1 MIILYDYT
9 ETSFTSNGLGCLN
22 DALKCEVTEE
32 LNGNYELEMDY
43 PVNGIHYSDITLRRI
58 ILAKPNSYDREQP
71 FRIYSISKP
80 INGVV
85 TINAEHISYDMS
97 GFPVKG
103 AVENYAWYV
112 NDVFEHIRNNSVY
125 TCPFTFSTDITE
137 EKKEIDLSKP
147 RSIRSYLGTDDGLLS
162 LFGGEWEFDRYNA
175 TLHKERG
182 ANRGVSIE
190 YGKNLIDLTQEEK
203 CSEMYTAV
211 YPFYY
216 QEDDG
221 LQYLGENVVP
231 IFPSSYKKALTLDL
245 TSEFEEMPTQD
256 ELRTKT
262 NEYIEKNKLSE
273 PTVSLTV
280 SFIKNPEV
288 IEALQDVRLGDT
300 VGVKFVKIGVDTTS
314 RCITYSF
321 NAITEQYN
329 SIELGEPTETIVDT
343 VSQTSKQASDTS
355 QALDDEVDRATE
367 SEQLIL
373 EEVDTVE
380 KTLRSEITSG
390 DGALQSQITQTAG
403 EISAEVSRATSA
415 ESAITG
421 QLSLKIDKDDDGTIV
436 SLINGSANKINFTA
450 SNMFTVDA
458 PNIKIDATGN
468 VTVGGKI
475 VSNTQLYL
483 SYNFT
488 ALSKSSEVN
497 VLAVGAG
504 EYTTDYIS
512 DYNWM
517 RATTLSTGL
526 TYPVL
531 KIGSGACIIQAEKE
545 FQATTL
551 YANRGFFDD
560 IVIKFETDSTYGS
573 GRIYS
578 CYGATGRNYGI
589 ASTGWVRSWVNGQG
603 FSTTSGIT
611 VNSSGTTTGK
621 AGSYTSNLY
630 LNVSSAGTYEIVQ
643 GRNVLLSDR
652 RKKECITD
660 ARDISDAYMRL
671 KPVHFKFRE
680 DTDGTDEHWHYGFIA
695 QDVKEAFDMAGI
707 DTYGEAL
714 VGCDTEKDEWLLD
727 KEELHAMHTQMIQ
740 KQQKE
745 IEQLTI
751 EMSILKQQVEV
762 LQNVILSKNNQ
773 S

>member
-32 LNGNYELEMDY
+32 LNGNYELEMEY

-103 AVENYAWYV
+103 AIENYAWYV

-147 RSIRSYLGTDDGLLS
+147 RSVRSYLGTDDGLLS

-221 LQYLGENVVP
+221 LQYLDDDVVQ
-231 IFPSSYKKALTLDL
+231 IFESSYKKVLTLDL

-256 ELRTKT
+256 ELKEKT
-262 NEYIEKNKLSE
+262 NEYIEENKLSE
-273 PTVSLTV
+273 PAVSLTV

-300 VGVKFVKIGVDTTS
+300 VGVRFVKIGVDTTS

-390 DGALQSQITQTAG
+390 DGALQSQITQTAS
-403 EISAEVSRATSA
+403 EISAEVSRATTA
-415 ESAITG
+415 EGVITG
-421 QLSLKIDKDDDGTIV
+421 QLSLKIDKDDDGTII

-450 SNMFTVDA
+450 SNMFTVDS
-458 PNIKIDATGN
+458 PNFTIDSSGNVAMTGKITADSGRIGGLNITSSGLEGASGTGSLRNTKIWMNSIETDFIDCIGIATDEIYSDSSNTLEIGVSNNTIKIWGDTYLSGPAYVSNPGTSTAAANTRIQDGRGRLAITTESSERFKHDIVPVCDYNLDPHRLYDVNVMQYKYNLDYVDPLDSRYDVTVIGFIAEDIYEKYPIAAEVDSTGN
-468 VTVGGKI
+468 VNNWHERYI
-475 VSNTQLYL
+475 IPPML
-483 SYNFT
+483 
-488 ALSKSSEVN
+488 AL
-497 VLAVGAG
+497 
-504 EYTTDYIS
+504 
-512 DYNWM
+512 
-517 RATTLSTGL
+517 
-526 TYPVL
+526 
-531 KIGSGACIIQAEKE
+531 IQE
-545 FQATTL
+545 Q
-551 YANRGFFDD
+551 
-560 IVIKFETDSTYGS
+560 
-573 GRIYS
+573 
-578 CYGATGRNYGI
+578 
-589 ASTGWVRSWVNGQG
+589 
-603 FSTTSGIT
+603 
-611 VNSSGTTTGK
+611 
-621 AGSYTSNLY
+621 
-630 LNVSSAGTYEIVQ
+630 
-643 GRNVLLSDR
+643 
-652 RKKECITD
+652 
-660 ARDISDAYMRL
+660 
-671 KPVHFKFRE
+671 H
-680 DTDGTDEHWHYGFIA
+680 
-695 QDVKEAFDMAGI
+695 
-707 DTYGEAL
+707 
-714 VGCDTEKDEWLLD
+714 
-727 KEELHAMHTQMIQ
+727 
-740 KQQKE
+740 KE
-745 IEQLTI
+745 IEDLKSAV
-751 EMSILKQQVEV
+751 MSLKGEIDILKQKVEE
-762 LQNVILSKNNQ
+762 
-773 S
+773 

>member
-32 LNGNYELEMDY
+32 LNGNYELEMEY
-43 PVNGIHYSDITLRRI
+43 PVNGIHYSDIALRRI
-58 ILAKPNSYDREQP
+58 IFVKPNSYDREQP

-97 GFPVKG
+97 GLPVKG

-125 TCPFTFSTDITE
+125 ECPFTFSTDITE

-147 RSIRSYLGTDDGLLS
+147 RSVRSYLGTDDGLLS

-182 ANRGVSIE
+182 SNRGVSIE

-221 LQYLGENVVP
+221 LQYLDDDVVQ
-231 IFPSSYKKALTLDL
+231 IFESSYKKVLTLDL

-256 ELRTKT
+256 ELKEKT
-262 NEYIEKNKLSE
+262 NEYIEENKLSE
-273 PTVSLTV
+273 PAVSLTV
-280 SFIKNPEV
+280 TFIKNPEV

-300 VGVKFVKIGVDTTS
+300 VSVKFVKIGVDTTS
-314 RCITYSF
+314 RCITYNF

-343 VSQTSKQASDTS
+343 VSQTSKQATDTS

-390 DGALQSQITQTAG
+390 DGALQSQITQTAS
-403 EISAEVSRATSA
+403 EISAEVSRATTA
-415 ESAITG
+415 EGIITG
-421 QLSLKIDKDDDGTIV
+421 QLSLKIDKDDDGTII

-450 SNMFTVDA
+450 SNMFTVDS
-458 PNIKIDATGN
+458 PNFTIDSSGN
-468 VTVGGKI
+468 VELTGKI
-475 VSNTQLYL
+475 
-483 SYNFT
+483 T
-488 ALSKSSEVN
+488 ADS
-497 VLAVGAG
+497 G
-504 EYTTDYIS
+504 
-512 DYNWM
+512 
-517 RATTLSTGL
+517 
-526 TYPVL
+526 
-531 KIGSGACIIQAEKE
+531 KIGGLNITSSGLEGASGSGTLQDTKIWMNSI
-545 FQATTL
+545 TTG
-551 YANRGFFDD
+551 YITCDD
-560 IVIKFETDSTYGS
+560 VETDSIVAHS
-573 GRIYS
+573 S
-578 CYGATGRNYGI
+578 KGI
-589 ASTGWVRSWVNGQG
+589 MINDASTLTNIQGSTITLNGDTYLYAPTFVSNPGTSTAAANTRIQDGRGRLAIVTESSKRFKHDIVPVCDYNLDPHRLYDVNVMQYKYNLDYVDPLDPRYDV
-603 FSTTSGIT
+603 T
-611 VNSSGTTTGK
+611 V
-621 AGSYTSNLY
+621 
-630 LNVSSAGTYEIVQ
+630 I
-643 GRNVLLSDR
+643 
-652 RKKECITD
+652 
-660 ARDISDAYMRL
+660 
-671 KPVHFKFRE
+671 
-680 DTDGTDEHWHYGFIA
+680 GFIA
-695 QDVKEAFDMAGI
+695 EDIYEKYPIAAEVDSTGNINNWHERYIIPPML
-707 DTYGEAL
+707 AL
-714 VGCDTEKDEWLLD
+714 
-727 KEELHAMHTQMIQ
+727 IQ
-740 KQQKE
+740 EQHKE
-745 IEQLTI
+745 IEELKNMVI
-751 EMSILKQQVEV
+751 SLKGEIDILKQKVEE
-762 LQNVILSKNNQ
+762 
-773 S
+773 

>member
-9 ETSFTSNGLGCLN
+9 ETSFTCNGLGCLN

-32 LNGNYELEMDY
+32 LNGNYELEMEY
-43 PVNGIHYSDITLRRI
+43 PVNGIHYSDIALRRI
-58 ILAKPNSYDREQP
+58 IFVKPNSYDREQP

-97 GFPVKG
+97 GLPVKG
-103 AVENYAWYV
+103 AVEHYAWYV
-112 NDVFEHIRNNSVY
+112 NEVFDHIRNNSVY

-147 RSIRSYLGTDDGLLS
+147 RSIRSYLGTDEGLLS

-221 LQYLGENVVP
+221 LQYLDDDVVQ
-231 IFPSSYKKALTLDL
+231 IFESSYKKVLTLDL

-256 ELRTKT
+256 ELKEKT
-262 NEYIEKNKLSE
+262 NEYIEENKLSE
-273 PTVSLTV
+273 PAVSLTV

-300 VGVKFVKIGVDTTS
+300 VGVKFVKIGVNTTS

-390 DGALQSQITQTAG
+390 DGALQSQITQLLARFLPRYQ
-403 EISAEVSRATSA
+403 E
-415 ESAITG
+415 
-421 QLSLKIDKDDDGTIV
+421 QQPLKV
-436 SLINGSANKINFTA
+436 
-450 SNMFTVDA
+450 
-458 PNIKIDATGN
+458 
-468 VTVGGKI
+468 
-475 VSNTQLYL
+475 
-483 SYNFT
+483 
-488 ALSKSSEVN
+488 
-497 VLAVGAG
+497 
-504 EYTTDYIS
+504 
-512 DYNWM
+512 
-517 RATTLSTGL
+517 
-526 TYPVL
+526 
-531 KIGSGACIIQAEKE
+531 
-545 FQATTL
+545 
-551 YANRGFFDD
+551 
-560 IVIKFETDSTYGS
+560 
-573 GRIYS
+573 
-578 CYGATGRNYGI
+578 
-589 ASTGWVRSWVNGQG
+589 
-603 FSTTSGIT
+603 
-611 VNSSGTTTGK
+611 
-621 AGSYTSNLY
+621 
-630 LNVSSAGTYEIVQ
+630 
-643 GRNVLLSDR
+643 
-652 RKKECITD
+652 
-660 ARDISDAYMRL
+660 
-671 KPVHFKFRE
+671 
-680 DTDGTDEHWHYGFIA
+680 
-695 QDVKEAFDMAGI
+695 
-707 DTYGEAL
+707 
-714 VGCDTEKDEWLLD
+714 
-727 KEELHAMHTQMIQ
+727 
-740 KQQKE
+740 
-745 IEQLTI
+745 
-751 EMSILKQQVEV
+751 
-762 LQNVILSKNNQ
+762 
-773 S
+773 